1 MFDCNFQVAAVDGKV
16 DLVVDALE
24 KSAADKT
31 LDKNLK
37 TWLLKATKQAKK
49 WRKSS
54 KNVTNDLEPL
64 SSKYVFKS
72 LKKFLFCIFS
82 NEY

>member
-1 MFDCNFQVAAVDGKV
+1 MDLFRFLQILPELLAAFRLEDLQTCCIFDCNFQVAAVGGKV

-37 TWLLKATKQAKK
+37 T
-49 WRKSS
+49 
-54 KNVTNDLEPL
+54 
-64 SSKYVFKS
+64 
-72 LKKFLFCIFS
+72 
-82 NEY
+82 